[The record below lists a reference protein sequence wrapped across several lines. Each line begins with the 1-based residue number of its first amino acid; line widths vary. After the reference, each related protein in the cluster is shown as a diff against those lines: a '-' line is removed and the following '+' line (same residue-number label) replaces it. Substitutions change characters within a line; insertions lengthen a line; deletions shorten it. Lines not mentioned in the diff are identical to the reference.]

1 MFLSA
6 LGTTRAAAGG
16 LENQRNIDYELNL
29 QLAKAAKDAGVET
42 YVLISVAGAT
52 AKGLLPYSK
61 MKGEL
66 EDAVKTLGF
75 KHCVILKPGLLVG
88 ERKESRPTE
97 WLVQQLAKGA
107 GAMSSGLKD
116 FWAQD
121 AEVVAR
127 AAVSAGL
134 SCNEGKQAEGVWVL
148 EQKDIVRLGRT
159 EWDGSKKKKEE
170 EER

>member
-16 LENQRNIDYELNL
+16 LANQRKIDYDLNL
-29 QLAKAAKDAGVET
+29 ELARAAKDAGVQT
-42 YVLISVAGAT
+42 YVLISSAGAT
-52 AKGLLPYSK
+52 PKGLVPYTK

-66 EDAVKTLGF
+66 EEAVKALGF
-75 KHCVILKPGLLVG
+75 KYCVILKPGILVG
-88 ERKESRPTE
+88 QRKQSGTTE
-97 WLVQQLAKGA
+97 WLVQQVAKGA
-107 GAMSSGLKD
+107 GAVGNGLKD

-134 SCNEGKQAEGVWVL
+134 SCVEGKRKEGVWVL
-148 EQKDIVRLGRT
+148 EQKDVLRLGRT
-159 EWDGSKKKKEE
+159 EWDEAKKGEE
-170 EER
+170 S

>member
-16 LENQRNIDYELNL
+16 LANQRKIDLDLNFEL
-29 QLAKAAKDAGVET
+29 ARAAKDAGVQT
-42 YVLISVAGAT
+42 YVLISSAGAT
-52 AKGLLPYSK
+52 SKGLVPYTK

-66 EDAVKTLGF
+66 EDAVKELGF
-75 KHCVILKPGLLVG
+75 KHCVILRPGLLVG
-88 ERKESRPTE
+88 ERKESRPSE
-97 WLVQQLAKGA
+97 WLVQQVARGA
-107 GAMSSGLKD
+107 GAVGNGLKD

-121 AEVVAR
+121 AEVVAK

-134 SCNEGKQAEGVWVL
+134 SCVEGRREEGVWVL

-159 EWDGSKKKKEE
+159 EWDGTKKREE
-170 EER
+170 S

>member
-16 LENQRNIDYELNL
+16 LANQRMIDYELNL
-29 QLAKAAKDAGVET
+29 QLAKAAKDAGVQT
-42 YVLISVAGAT
+42 YVLVSYTGAT
-52 AKGLLPYSK
+52 TKGFTPYAKL
-61 MKGEL
+61 KGEL
-66 EDAVKTLGF
+66 EDAVKALGF
-75 KHCVILKPGLLVG
+75 KHCVILRPGLLVG

-97 WLVQQLAKGA
+97 WLAQQLARTFGA
-107 GAMSSGLKD
+107 VGIGLKD

-134 SCNEGKQAEGVWVL
+134 ACVEGKREEGVWVL
-148 EQKDIVRLGRT
+148 EQKDVVRLGRT
-159 EWDGSKKKKEE
+159 EWDGTKKKEE
-170 EER
+170 D

>member
-16 LENQRNIDYELNL
+16 LADQRKIDYDLNL
-29 QLAKAAKDAGVET
+29 ELARAAKDAGVQT
-42 YVLISVAGAT
+42 YVLISYAGAT
-52 AKGLLPYSK
+52 SKGLVPYPK
-61 MKGEL
+61 MKGQL
-66 EDAVKTLGF
+66 EDAVKALGF

-97 WLVQQLAKGA
+97 WLVRQLAKGA
-107 GAMSSGLKD
+107 GAVGNGLKD

-121 AEVVAR
+121 AEVVAK

-134 SCNEGKQAEGVWVL
+134 SCVEGKREDGVWVL

-159 EWDGSKKKKEE
+159 EWVETKKSEE
-170 EER
+170 S